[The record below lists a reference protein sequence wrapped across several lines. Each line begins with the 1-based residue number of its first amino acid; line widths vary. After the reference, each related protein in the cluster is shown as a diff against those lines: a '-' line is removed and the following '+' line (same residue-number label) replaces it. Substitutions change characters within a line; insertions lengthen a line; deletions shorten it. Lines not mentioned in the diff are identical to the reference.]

1 MAPRSKESDHV
12 SLPGADHKIEH
23 ETWQRRDPTFLTKL
37 LLLRYIFIFT
47 EDNEPLHSKLTK

>member
-1 MAPRSKESDHV
+1 MVLRSKESDNV

-23 ETWQRRDPTFLTKL
+23 KTWQRRDPTFLTKLL

-47 EDNEPLHSKLTK
+47 EDNEPLHSK

>member
-1 MAPRSKESDHV
+1 MAPRSKESDNV

-23 ETWQRRDPTFLTKL
+23 ETWRRRDPTFLTKL

-47 EDNEPLHSKLTK
+47 EDNEPLHIK